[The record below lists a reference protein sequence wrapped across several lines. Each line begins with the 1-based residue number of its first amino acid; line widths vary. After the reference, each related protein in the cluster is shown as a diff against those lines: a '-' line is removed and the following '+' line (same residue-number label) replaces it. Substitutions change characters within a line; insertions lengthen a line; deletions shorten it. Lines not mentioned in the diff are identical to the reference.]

1 MSTGALPLLAR
12 LGEAASFPKAVRNY
26 ESDPWGYMRRKLDEC
41 EEPLR
46 AYKRTLYDA
55 AAAKLLSDLKESF
68 LKPGSL
74 LDHKETFEKLL
85 PPADFAD
92 ISFNLEPGVDPQ
104 TRRDAIQ
111 AVLSHAKPRTL
122 FDIEALPVE
131 RRGKIWEGLV
141 EEAGRRLELDKLRV
155 MYERKPKTDFR
166 RASVIRR
173 VRKNLADLLAVTRD
187 QSGMREDV
195 TLFMLTRLETA
206 IAALR
211 RFLKAPPPQAA
222 TR

>member
-1 MSTGALPLLAR
+1 MFGARLVKHILECLDVIIPIFAFLVVGFTDLPLT
-12 LGEAASFPKAVRNY
+12 
-26 ESDPWGYMRRKLDEC
+26 RRVI
-41 EEPLR
+41 
-46 AYKRTLYDA
+46 
-55 AAAKLLSDLKESF
+55 ESF

-104 TRRDAIQ
+104 TRRDAVRS
-111 AVLSHAKPRTL
+111 VLAHAKPRTL
-122 FDIEALPVE
+122 FDLEALPSE

-141 EEAGRRLELDKLRV
+141 DDADRRLELDKLRTI
-155 MYERKPKTDFR
+155 YERKPKTEFR
-166 RASVIRR
+166 SASVIRR
-173 VRKNLADLLAVTRD
+173 ARKNLADMLTLTRD
-187 QSGMREDV
+187 KSGMREDI
-195 TLFMLTRLETA
+195 TLFMLIRLEAA

-211 RFLKAPPPQAA
+211 RFLKPPQAP